1 MKDRFEVIYKEV
13 HSAGLEKRI
22 IYVDK
27 ETGVNYLYVQ
37 NGYSG
42 GLTPLLD
49 ADGKPVIQNNCLNR
63 RCIIWERAKQKHS
76 DLLYCFCSFRAC
88 SGL

>member
-1 MKDRFEVIYKEV
+1 MGKEKRFETVIEEATSLTGSGKKY
-13 HSAGLEKRI
+13 I
-22 IYVDK
+22 IRDN

-49 ADGKPVIQNNCLNR
+49 ADGKPYVT
-63 RCIIWERAKQKHS
+63 K
-76 DLLYCFCSFRAC
+76 
-88 SGL
+88 

>member
-1 MKDRFEVIYKEV
+1 MNDRFEVIYKDV

-27 ETGVNYLYVQ
+27 KTGVNYLYIQV
-37 NGYSG
+37 GYSG

-49 ADGKPVIQNNCLNR
+49 ADGKPVVTNR
-63 RCIIWERAKQKHS
+63 TAK
-76 DLLYCFCSFRAC
+76 
-88 SGL
+88 

>member
-1 MKDRFEVIYKEV
+1 MKERFEVIYKQI

-22 IYVDK
+22 LYVDK

-37 NGYSG
+37 VGYSG

-49 ADGKPVIQNNCLNR
+49 ADGKPVITQQASRKNQEVIGPEKR
-63 RCIIWERAKQKHS
+63 
-76 DLLYCFCSFRAC
+76 
-88 SGL
+88 

>member
-1 MKDRFEVIYKEV
+1 MKDRFEVIHKEL

-27 ETGVNYLYVQ
+27 ETGVHYLYIQ

-42 GLTPLLD
+42 RLTPLID
-49 ADGKPVIQNNCLNR
+49 ADGKPVVT
-63 RCIIWERAKQKHS
+63 K
-76 DLLYCFCSFRAC
+76 
-88 SGL
+88 

>member
-1 MKDRFEVIYKEV
+1 MKNRFEVIHKEV

-22 IYVDK
+22 IYVDQ

-42 GLTPLLD
+42 GMTPLLD
-49 ADGKPVIQNNCLNR
+49 AGGKPVVTQ
-63 RCIIWERAKQKHS
+63 
-76 DLLYCFCSFRAC
+76 
-88 SGL
+88 

>member
-1 MKDRFEVIYKEV
+1 MKDRFDMMYKEI

-27 ETGVNYLYVQ
+27 ETGVNYLYVR

-49 ADGKPVIQNNCLNR
+49 AGGKPVVTRQPT
-63 RCIIWERAKQKHS
+63 
-76 DLLYCFCSFRAC
+76 
-88 SGL
+88 

>member
-1 MKDRFEVIYKEV
+1 MSDRFEVIYKETR
-13 HSAGLEKRI
+13 SAGLEKRV

-27 ETGVNYLYVQ
+27 ETGVNCLYIQ

-49 ADGKPVIQNNCLNR
+49 ADGKPVVT
-63 RCIIWERAKQKHS
+63 K
-76 DLLYCFCSFRAC
+76 
-88 SGL
+88 

>member
-49 ADGKPVIQNNCLNR
+49 VA
-63 RCIIWERAKQKHS
+63 
-76 DLLYCFCSFRAC
+76 LLVLFGTALSSCVNFPLSTNGQGSAVGTIV
-88 SGL
+88 SAG